1 MATISYFL
9 VFIMLIQGTI
19 IFSNSIPMVEASRG
33 LAYLENLT
41 PPPPPPPPPPLSP
54 PPSSNSSQPTR
65 TLPSAPPSPTA
76 NSPSID
82 SKPIDPH

>member
-1 MATISYFL
+1 MASISYFL

-41 PPPPPPPPPPLSP
+41 PPPPP
-54 PPSSNSSQPTR
+54 SSSSSQLGR
-65 TLPSAPPSPTA
+65 TLPSGPPSPTA

-82 SKPIDPH
+82 SKPIDPHKHP

>member
-19 IFSNSIPMVEASRG
+19 IFSNSIPMVDASRG

-41 PPPPPPPPPPLSP
+41 PPLSP
-54 PPSSNSSQPTR
+54 PPSSKPSKSLDK
-65 TLPSAPPSPTA
+65 TLPSRPPSPKA
-76 NSPSID
+76 NRPRTD
-82 SKPIDPH
+82 SKTN

>member
-41 PPPPPPPPPPLSP
+41 PPPPPPPPLSP

-82 SKPIDPH
+82 SKPIGPH